1 MRFRLFF
8 TDSLT
13 RRIVS
18 LVELEAADAGEA
30 LALAEGRRTQSSM
43 ELWAKGGLIKRWD
56 EIRPTSPL
64 ASCVKG

>member
-18 LVELEAADAGEA
+18 QIEFEAADSAEA
-30 LALAEGRRTQSSM
+30 LALAEKRRTQSSM

-56 EIRPTSPL
+56 EIRPASPL
-64 ASCVKG
+64 ASCIEG